1 MVIESDVESKPDKED
16 KEESMRSSSKRL
28 VALLLCVLL
37 ISGLAMPVKADPLP
51 EVGPGSVTA
60 AAGDTLP
67 DEGGAGTEQAVPNA
81 GKTPEETGTEPAG
94 QTEPVTEPE
103 TEAETEPE
111 ELPSGMKVEDY
122 LAIKRSGMNNS
133 AVDVYSENY
142 SNTTLETEDI
152 ESGVLLVKRL
162 KKLAQNSEFNAVI
175 FRGSG
180 YMRVRSEANTTSEIV
195 GKLYYNAVATL
206 LGTEYTE
213 NGLWYHIESG
223 KVNGYV
229 KSEYLVSG
237 AEAMDLLTE
246 VVTTWVTPNND
257 AQRLYEAPDTSSDT
271 MALLTSGIKYKALEL
286 GSPYIKV
293 LFGQTEDGTTVVGY
307 VPADAVSVTQEAQT
321 AITIADE
328 NLAVE
333 KSNEAFRAASSRA
346 ESRAESSRQ
355 ASIEESIRESSY
367 LESLAES
374 SRQAAEAYAASVA
387 EASRQAAIAAS
398 IQASRN
404 ADAAYQESVRNQ
416 AKDFNKSTYGG
427 NIPAG
432 TSDYRRAI
440 VLDAIQY
447 VGILDYVWGG
457 ESLVY
462 GADCSGFVRAIFLN
476 HGKSLAHYSKELA
489 VTGVRVV
496 SLSAARPGDLICY
509 HCGASDPVG
518 HVGIYIGNGLVV
530 HSPRTG
536 EKVRVNAADFMTI
549 WSIQNVIGD

>member
-1 MVIESDVESKPDKED
+1 
-16 KEESMRSSSKRL
+16 MRSSSKRL

-37 ISGLAMPVKADPLP
+37 ISGLSMPVKADPLP

-60 AAGDTLP
+60 SPEEMPSAM
-67 DEGGAGTEQAVPNA
+67 
-81 GKTPEETGTEPAG
+81 PEETTEEAVTMATQEETIPQETEEEAAS
-94 QTEPVTEPE
+94 QTAPVTEPE
-103 TEAETEPE
+103 VSE
-111 ELPSGMKVEDY
+111 ELPQGMTVEEY
-122 LAIKRSGMNNS
+122 LAIKRAVMNNS
-133 AVDVYSENY
+133 AVDVYAENY
-142 SNTTLETEDI
+142 NGTTSETENI
-152 ESGVLLVKRL
+152 ESGVLLAKRL

-180 YMRVRSEANTTSEIV
+180 YMRVRAEANTTSEIV

-206 LGTEYTE
+206 LETEYTE
-213 NGLWYHIESG
+213 SGLWYHIQSG
-223 KVNGYV
+223 KVTGYV

-271 MALLTSGIKYKALEL
+271 MALLTSEVKYKVMEL
-286 GSPYIKV
+286 GEPFIKV
-293 LFGQTEDGTTVVGY
+293 LFGQTSDGKTVVGY
-307 VPADAVSVTQEAQT
+307 APADSVTVSHEAQT
-321 AITIADE
+321 AITIEEE

-333 KSNEAFRAASSRA
+333 QSNQAFWAANSRA

-367 LESLAES
+367 LAYLAES
-374 SRQAAEAYAASVA
+374 SRQASIAYAASIA
-387 EASRQAAIAAS
+387 EAQRQQSIAAS

-404 ADAAYQESVRNQ
+404 ADAAYRASIQNQ
-416 AKDFNKSTYGG
+416 AKEFNKSTYG
-427 NIPAG
+427 NYIPAG
-432 TSDYRRAI
+432 TSSLRRAI

-447 VGILDYVWGG
+447 VGILEYLWGG

-476 HGKSLAHYSKELA
+476 HGISLAHYSKTLA

-496 SLSAARPGDLICY
+496 SLSAARPGDLVCY

-530 HSPRTG
+530 HSPKTG
-536 EKVRVNAADFMTI
+536 EKVRVNSADFMTI